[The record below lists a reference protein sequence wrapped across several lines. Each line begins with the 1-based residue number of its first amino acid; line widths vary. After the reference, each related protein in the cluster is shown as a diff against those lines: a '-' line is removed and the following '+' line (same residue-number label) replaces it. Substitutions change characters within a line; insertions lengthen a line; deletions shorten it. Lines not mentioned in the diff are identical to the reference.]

1 MPTARPDL
9 MCYVTSL
16 SYNFD
21 ERSGRLDMAPLGS
34 CSVAGL
40 AALFVAIDPNVERI
54 ETFAGGVF
62 DGMYRRGP
70 EGWES
75 Y

>member
-1 MPTARPDL
+1 M
-9 MCYVTSL
+9 
-16 SYNFD
+16 
-21 ERSGRLDMAPLGS
+21 
-34 CSVAGL
+34 AGL

-54 ETFAGGVF
+54 ETFAGSVLE
-62 DGMYRRGP
+62 GMYRRGP